1 MSFLINNPKSDGL
14 AGCYMQEI
22 VNNIQARIV
31 KAVHIMEGLL
41 GARLSALLGAW
52 AVRGET
58 RFYGSEGERRRRLR
72 LTTLIQPPAGG
83 QDEWHNQIEIV
94 WHVSLDR
101 ADKSLSK
108 KIWTKSN

>member
-41 GARLSALLGAW
+41 GARLSALLGA
-52 AVRGET
+52 
-58 RFYGSEGERRRRLR
+58 
-72 LTTLIQPPAGG
+72 
-83 QDEWHNQIEIV
+83 
-94 WHVSLDR
+94 
-101 ADKSLSK
+101 
-108 KIWTKSN
+108 